1 MLRITFTES
10 RNNAKY
16 ISIESIKKD
25 EYRRNNQHIT
35 TKSIRVDRVIK
46 KLRLSHTLFFD
57 KNNRFF
63 VIGW

>member
-1 MLRITFTES
+1 MPCVVSRKEWKGKKNEILFMLRITFTES

-46 KLRLSHTLFFD
+46 
-57 KNNRFF
+57 N
-63 VIGW
+63 